1 MYINDD
7 NSMCVNKG
15 LVFCIVP
22 YPKILTCGKG
32 EKEDKW
38 KRVGFWKKKCKGG
51 LSPPSCKEAW
61 TTQWLKVVKTDG

>member
-22 YPKILTCGKG
+22 CGKG

-51 LSPPSCKEAW
+51 LSPP
-61 TTQWLKVVKTDG
+61 QL

>member
-22 YPKILTCGKG
+22 CGKG

-38 KRVGFWKKKCKGG
+38 KRVGFWKKKCKGR
-51 LSPPSCKEAW
+51 LSPPP
-61 TTQWLKVVKTDG
+61 VVKKPGRHSG